1 MIETLTTLAIFAAGL
16 LIGYATAAVTET
28 RLERKLDKKFW
39 RMTDDLREVFK
50 K

>member
-1 MIETLTTLAIFAAGL
+1 MTSILTTLAIFAAGL
-16 LIGYATAAVTET
+16 LIGYAIAAVTET

>member
-1 MIETLTTLAIFAAGL
+1 MTETVMVLGVFVGGLAV
-16 LIGYATAAVTET
+16 GYVIAAVTET